1 MGVAMDMRTILDIVQ
16 ASIEEGWE
24 PYRLALTI
32 AARQREADALL
43 VEGIGAA
50 EAAALIRSAA

>member
-1 MGVAMDMRTILDIVQ
+1 MDMRTILDIVQ